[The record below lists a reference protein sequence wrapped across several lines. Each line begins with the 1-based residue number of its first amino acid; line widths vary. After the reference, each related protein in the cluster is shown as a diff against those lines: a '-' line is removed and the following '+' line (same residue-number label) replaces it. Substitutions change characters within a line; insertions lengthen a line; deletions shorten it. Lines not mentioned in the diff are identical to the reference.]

1 MNQQLVFVALYETAL
16 SLIFGLLTLYL
27 ALKIVDKL
35 ILKQDSLRTIQEG
48 NLAVAV
54 FKGALVLSIFL
65 MAQNSIE
72 PSVQALKVMVLSSN
86 KLKAGMLAVAF
97 AYFIVF
103 YLTSLVGAL
112 LLILISL
119 NVYVSA
125 TKDIEEIEE
134 IKNKN
139 VAVAVLLSFV
149 IVGVTIFIRPAFD
162 NLITSFVDFSGLTR
176 YEQAEGGRVA
186 PSPSI
191 QP

>member
-1 MNQQLVFVALYETAL
+1 MNQQLIFVALYETVL

-65 MAQNSIE
+65 MTQNSIE
-72 PSVQALKVMVLSSN
+72 PSVQALKVMVLSSG
-86 KLKAGMLAVAF
+86 KLKAGMLAIAF

-103 YLTSLVGAL
+103 YLISLVGSL

-119 NVYVSA
+119 NVYVTA
-125 TKDIEEIEE
+125 TKDIEELQE

-139 VAVAVLLSFV
+139 VAVSVLLSFV
-149 IVGVTIFIRPAFD
+149 IVGITIFIRPAFD

-176 YEQAEGGRVA
+176 YEQAEDNRIA
-186 PSPSI
+186 PPPSI

>member
-176 YEQAEGGRVA
+176 YEQAEGSRVA